1 MTDEQQKEIQAQIN
15 GIAESLTPEEA
26 LRLWATQGKTEGA
39 LRDCYNRF
47 VREYSSQ
54 AKTKREQLLGAIQGA
69 ELRIGEEITFEG
81 FIIMLWAW
89 ATAYF
94 HSYDIVEEFWT

>member
-1 MTDEQQKEIQAQIN
+1 MIAEEIQTQIN
-15 GIAESLTPEEA
+15 EIAKSLTPEEA
-26 LRLWATQGKTEGA
+26 LRLWATQGKTEDA
-39 LRDCYNRF
+39 LRECYNRF
-47 VREYSSQ
+47 IKDYSEQ
-54 AKTKREQLLGAIQGA
+54 TKAKTKREQLLDAIQGE
-69 ELRIGEEITFEG
+69 ELRGAEDITFEG